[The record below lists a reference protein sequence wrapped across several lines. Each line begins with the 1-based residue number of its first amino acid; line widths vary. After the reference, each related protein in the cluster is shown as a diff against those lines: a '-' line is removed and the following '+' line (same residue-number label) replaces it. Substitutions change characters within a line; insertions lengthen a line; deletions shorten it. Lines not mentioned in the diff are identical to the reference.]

1 VTRIEKGRVSRRL
14 ASSGITR
21 WWTPPECDGLQKR
34 AKPALIRKAGH
45 FHRNF
50 HMNEKPALQPG
61 LAVGEAL
68 RAVAR
73 DILAEARAAIEDP
86 ANSDAVAVHEFRRA
100 MKRWRALLRLLEPFL
115 ENDGRRLRI
124 EARDL
129 ARSLG
134 GARDAQSALDAL
146 DDLAKHGPTLSARS
160 LATLRGRIE
169 ALRQTAETDVLTPDM
184 RLNLTRT
191 LAQAGNAVERWPL
204 HILTF
209 AEVADR
215 LTRGFREA
223 RRALPRTWSD
233 TDPEDL
239 HELRKRIV
247 NHRYQMEV
255 VAPLWPRFGR
265 MWVGEAQRL
274 RDRLGRHQ
282 DLTLLTQLAQPRQA
296 LAPWRSRLT
305 PAITERMAAHV
316 AAARRIASRLF
327 VEKPGAFRRR
337 LDVIWEMGE

>member
-1 VTRIEKGRVSRRL
+1 MS
-14 ASSGITR
+14 
-21 WWTPPECDGLQKR
+21 
-34 AKPALIRKAGH
+34 
-45 FHRNF
+45 
-50 HMNEKPALQPG
+50 EKPALQPR

-73 DILAEARAAIEDP
+73 DILGEARSAIEDP
-86 ANSDAVAVHEFRRA
+86 ANTDAVAVHEFRRA
-100 MKRWRALLRLLEPFL
+100 MKRWRSLLRMLEPFL
-115 ENDGRRLRI
+115 PDDGRRLRN

-146 DDLAKHGPTLSARS
+146 DDLAKHGSTLSARS

-169 ALRQTAETDVLTPDM
+169 ALRQNAETQVLTPEM
-184 RLNLTRT
+184 RLQLTRA
-191 LAQAGNAVERWPL
+191 LAQAESSVERWPL
-204 HILTF
+204 HVLTF

-215 LTRGFREA
+215 LVQGFRDA
-223 RRALPRTWSD
+223 RRALPKNWPE

-247 NHRYQMEV
+247 NHRYQMET

-282 DLTLLTQLAQPRQA
+282 DLTLLTGLTQPHQP
-296 LAPWRSRLT
+296 LAPWRSRLA
-305 PAITERMAAHV
+305 PAIAERMAAHV
-316 AAARRIASRLF
+316 GAARRIASRLF

-337 LDVIWEMGE
+337 LDVICEMGE

>member
-1 VTRIEKGRVSRRL
+1 MV
-14 ASSGITR
+14 
-21 WWTPPECDGLQKR
+21 
-34 AKPALIRKAGH
+34 KPALLQSPRALSQ
-45 FHRNF
+45 NF
-50 HMNEKPALQPG
+50 SMSDKPALQPG

-68 RAVAR
+68 CAVAR
-73 DILAEARAAIEDP
+73 DILGESRAAIEDP
-86 ANSDAVAVHEFRRA
+86 AHSDAVAVHEFRRS
-100 MKRWRALLRLLEPFL
+100 MKRWRAFLRLLEPFL
-115 ENDGRRLRI
+115 EDEGRRLRN

-146 DDLAKHGPTLSARS
+146 EDLAKHGAIFSTRS
-160 LATLRGRIE
+160 LATMRERIA
-169 ALRQTAETDVLTPDM
+169 ALRQTAETVVLTPDM
-184 RLNLTRT
+184 RLRMTGT
-191 LAQAGNAVERWPL
+191 LDQAEAAVERWPL
-204 HILTF
+204 HTLIF
-209 AEVADR
+209 ADVADR
-215 LTRGFREA
+215 LVLGFRDA
-223 RRALPRTWSD
+223 RRALPRQWSQ

-247 NHRYQMEV
+247 NHRYQMET

-282 DLTLLTQLAQPRQA
+282 DLTLLAALTQPHQP

-305 PAITERMAAHV
+305 PAIAERMKDHV

-337 LDVIWEMGE
+337 LDVIWEMGD